1 MGGARRVLSF
11 WRLSPALACAALM
24 LGLVLGQGLGSP
36 AQAQA
41 PLNPLAPQAQPYTPP
56 PAGTTAAAGQAGA
69 SPIQP
74 LAPGASHYDYILGAG
89 DKLHIVVFGEETL
102 TGDFVVAGNGTLAF
116 PLIGAVPAAGHT
128 VGQLQDEITTALKD
142 GYIKDPRVSAEV
154 DSFRPYFILGEVEK
168 PGAYPYI
175 DGLTVM
181 NAIATAGGFTYRAKH
196 SVVQIKSANDPKEH
210 KVRLNEQLPLQP
222 GDTIRV
228 LERYF

>member
-1 MGGARRVLSF
+1 MRAVDGARRVLSF
-11 WRLSPALACAALM
+11 WRPRRALAAVA
-24 LGLVLGQGLGSP
+24 LGLGLCLGLGS
-36 AQAQA
+36 AGLAQA
-41 PLNPLAPQAQPYTPP
+41 PLNPLAPQAQPYTPSR
-56 PAGTTAAAGQAGA
+56 AGTTPAGPDDAGQAAPAAA
-69 SPIQP
+69 SPIVP
-74 LAPGASHYDYILGAG
+74 LAPAASRYDYVLGPG
-89 DKLHIVVFGEETL
+89 DKLHIVVFGEESL

-196 SVVQIKSANDPKEH
+196 SVVQIKGANDPKEH
-210 KVRLNEQLPLQP
+210 KVPLNEQL
-222 GDTIRV
+222 
-228 LERYF
+228 